1 VTIPTIAAVS
11 VSKSFP
17 GVLAND
23 NVSFEVRPGEVHA
36 LLGENGAGKSTLA
49 AILTGLYQPD
59 SGDVKLRGEAV
70 RLRSPRDGL
79 ARGIG
84 MVHQH
89 FRLVPRFTVAE
100 NVLLGDRRQ
109 PWILSTSKV
118 EQAVADLGERYGL
131 AIDPS
136 ARISDLTVGE
146 QQRVEIIKTLYRG
159 AEVLLLD
166 EPTSVLT
173 PQEAEA
179 LFRTVRQMASEGKSV
194 VFISHKL
201 GEVMEVSDR
210 VTVMRDG
217 RVIGD
222 VAVAQT
228 NRDELARMMVGR
240 DVDLSAH
247 RATSPAGAPL
257 LEVFD
262 LSSTSDTVRGR
273 IDQISLTVRAGE
285 IVGIAGV
292 SGNGQKALAETIA
305 GVRTPGS
312 GRVVV
317 VGTDVTGNGP
327 LVARAAGL
335 AFVPEDRNGTGLAP
349 SLSITENMMLTKRTG
364 LLVDRKGAAESAQ
377 RAIADYSIKTP
388 GPQTPTRLLSGGN
401 VQKVLIARELESEP
415 QVLVVASPT
424 WGLDVGAVEF
434 VRGQLDR
441 LRAQGCAVL
450 LISEDLDEVR
460 ALSDR
465 ILVIFEGRIV
475 HESPGESSD
484 VITLGLAM
492 AGETGA
498 RA

>member
-1 VTIPTIAAVS
+1 VTTPTIAVRG

-23 NVSFEVRPGEVHA
+23 NVSFDVRPGEVHA

-59 SGDVKLRGEAV
+59 SGEILLRGEAM
-70 RLRSPRDGL
+70 RLRSPREGL
-79 ARGIG
+79 AQGIG

-100 NVLLGDRRQ
+100 NILLGDKRH
-109 PWILSTSKV
+109 PWMLSTGKV
-118 EQAVADLGERYGL
+118 ESAVSELSERYGL
-131 AIDPS
+131 AIHPA
-136 ARISDLTVGE
+136 ARVSDLTVGE
-146 QQRVEIIKTLYRG
+146 QQRVEIIKTLFRG
-159 AEVLLLD
+159 AQVLLLD

-179 LFRTVRQMASEGKSV
+179 LFATVRTMSAEGKSV

-201 GEVMEVSDR
+201 GEVMAVSDR

-217 RVIGD
+217 RVTGSVETSSTD
-222 VAVAQT
+222 
-228 NRDELARMMVGR
+228 RDELARMMVGR
-240 DVDLSAH
+240 DVDLSP
-247 RATSPAGAPL
+247 RRGTSPAGAAL
-257 LEVFD
+257 LELTGV
-262 LSSTSDTVRGR
+262 STGDPHARGR
-273 IDQISLTVRAGE
+273 ISNISLAVRAGE
-285 IVGIAGV
+285 ILGIAGV

-305 GVRTPGS
+305 GIRSPRE

-317 VGTDVTGNGP
+317 AGKDTTGQGP
-327 LVARAAGL
+327 RAARDAGL
-335 AFVPEDRNGTGLAP
+335 AYVPEDRNGTGLAP
-349 SLSITENMMLTKRTG
+349 SLSIVENMMLTERTG
-364 LLVDRKGAAESAQ
+364 ALIDTHAATELAERSI
-377 RAIADYSIKTP
+377 REYSIKTP

-401 VQKVLIARELESEP
+401 VQKVLIARELSTDP
-415 QVLVVASPT
+415 KILIVSSPT

-441 LRAQGCAVL
+441 LRAEGCAVL

-465 ILVIFEGRIV
+465 IMVLFEGEIV
-475 HESPGESSD
+475 YECPGEGSD
-484 VITLGLAM
+484 VVTIGLAM
-492 AGETGA
+492 AGVKE
-498 RA
+498 

>member
-1 VTIPTIAAVS
+1 VTAPTIAAVG

-59 SGDVKLRGEAV
+59 SGEVRLRGEAV

-89 FRLVPRFTVAE
+89 FRLVSRFTVAE

-109 PWILSTSKV
+109 PWLLSTAKV
-118 EQAVADLGERYGL
+118 EQAVAELGERYGL
-131 AIDPS
+131 AIHPS
-136 ARISDLTVGE
+136 ARVSDLTVGE

-222 VAVAQT
+222 VAVGQT
-228 NRDELARMMVGR
+228 NREELARMMVGR
-240 DVDLSAH
+240 DVDLSAR
-247 RATSPAGAPL
+247 RASAPAGEAL
-257 LEVFD
+257 LAVSG
-262 LSSTSDTVRGR
+262 LTSSADTARGR
-273 IDQISLTVRAGE
+273 SDDISLTVRAGE
-285 IVGIAGV
+285 IVGVAGV

-305 GVRTPGS
+305 GIRSAG
-312 GRVVV
+312 GGQVVV
-317 VGTDVTGNGP
+317 CDQDVTGRGP
-327 LVARAAGL
+327 LEARDAGL

-349 SLSITENMMLTKRTG
+349 SLSIIENMLLTRRSG
-364 LLVDRKGAAESAQ
+364 LLMDRRSGAEAAD

-388 GPQTPTRLLSGGN
+388 GPHAPTRLLSGGN
-401 VQKVLIARELESEP
+401 VQKVLIARELDANP
-415 QVLVVASPT
+415 RVLVVASPT

-434 VRGQLDR
+434 VRSQLDR
-441 LRAQGCAVL
+441 LRAEGCAVL

-475 HESPGESSD
+475 LETEGADAD
-484 VITLGLAM
+484 VLTLGLAM

>member
-1 VTIPTIAAVS
+1 VTVPTIAAVS

-23 NVSFEVRPGEVHA
+23 NVSFEVHPGEVHA

-59 SGDVKLRGEAV
+59 SGDVKLRGESV

-118 EQAVADLGERYGL
+118 EQAVAELGERYGL

-159 AEVLLLD
+159 AQVLLLD

-179 LFRTVRQMASEGKSV
+179 LFNTVRQMASEGKSV

-222 VAVAQT
+222 VAVAET
-228 NRDELARMMVGR
+228 NRDDLARMMVGR
-240 DVDLSAH
+240 DVDLSAR
-247 RATSPAGAPL
+247 RATAPAGAAL
-257 LEVFD
+257 LEVED
-262 LSSTSDTVRGR
+262 LSSTSETVRGR

-305 GVRTPGS
+305 GVRTPAS
-312 GRVVV
+312 GKVIV
-317 VGTDVTGNGP
+317 VGNDVTGAGP
-327 LVARAAGL
+327 LAARAAGL

-349 SLSITENMMLTKRTG
+349 SLSITENMLLTKRTG
-364 LLVDRKGAAESAQ
+364 FLVDRKGAAESAQ
-377 RAIADYSIKTP
+377 RAISEYSIKTP
-388 GPQTPTRLLSGGN
+388 GAHTPTRLLSGGN
-401 VQKVLIARELESEP
+401 VQKVLIARELESDP
-415 QVLVVASPT
+415 RVLVVASPT

-475 HESPGESSD
+475 HESAGEGSD

>member
-1 VTIPTIAAVS
+1 

-23 NVSFEVRPGEVHA
+23 TVSFDVHPGEVHA

-59 SGDVKLRGEAV
+59 SGEVRLRGEAV

-109 PWILSTSKV
+109 PWLLSTAKV
-118 EQAVADLGERYGL
+118 EKAVAELGERYGL
-131 AIDPS
+131 AIHPS
-136 ARISDLTVGE
+136 ARVSDLTVGE

-179 LFRTVRQMASEGKSV
+179 LFRTVRQMAAEGKSV

-222 VAVAQT
+222 TAVKDT
-228 NRDELARMMVGR
+228 NRADLARMMVGR
-240 DVDLSAH
+240 DVDLSTR
-247 RATSPAGAPL
+247 RAQSPAGAVL
-257 LEVFD
+257 LEVTN
-262 LSSTSDTVRGR
+262 LTSDKATARGR
-273 IDQISLTVRAGE
+273 IDAINLHVRAGE
-285 IVGIAGV
+285 IVGVAGV

-305 GVRTPGS
+305 GIRTPAS

-317 VGTDVTGNGP
+317 ADHDVTGSGP
-327 LVARAAGL
+327 IAARDAGL

-349 SLSITENMMLTKRTG
+349 SLSIIENMLLTQRTG
-364 LLVDRKGAAESAQ
+364 WLVDRRSGADAAT
-377 RAIADYSIKTP
+377 RAIAEYSIKTP
-388 GPQTPTRLLSGGN
+388 GPHTPTRLLSGGN
-401 VQKVLIARELESEP
+401 VQKVLIARELATEP
-415 QVLVVASPT
+415 KVLVVSSPT

-434 VRGQLDR
+434 VRAQLDR
-441 LRAQGCAVL
+441 LRAEGCAVL
-450 LISEDLDEVR
+450 LISEDLDEIR

-475 HESPGESSD
+475 HETSGAEAD
-484 VITLGLAM
+484 LTTLGLAM
-492 AGETGA
+492 AGETTGVHA
-498 RA
+498 